1 VSQGVHFETFQFEV
15 TDAIGVITLNRPETI
30 NALNQTMIAE
40 LEKAFDI
47 LDQDESI
54 RVLILTGAGEK
65 GFCSGLDMKA
75 SAATLFEASP
85 DMNLG
90 VASLEQ
96 ALQVESRNQAFM
108 LTALKAGLKPPD
120 KK

>member
-1 VSQGVHFETFQFEV
+1 MCQKTHW
-15 TDAIGVITLNRPETI
+15 
-30 NALNQTMIAE
+30 
-40 LEKAFDI
+40 I
-47 LDQDESI
+47 LDQDEAI

-65 GFCSGLDMKA
+65 GFCSGLDMKE

-96 ALQVESRNQAFM
+96 ALQIENRNQAFM
-108 LTALKAGLKPPD
+108 ITALKAGLKSPD

>member
-1 VSQGVHFETFQFEV
+1 VNFETLQFEV

-47 LDQDESI
+47 LDQDETI
-54 RVLILTGAGEK
+54 N
-65 GFCSGLDMKA
+65 
-75 SAATLFEASP
+75 
-85 DMNLG
+85 MNLG

-96 ALQVESRNQAFM
+96 ALQIENRNQAFM
-108 LTALKAGLKPPD
+108 ITALKAGLIPPD